1 MHIQFKGLLM
11 GWYHVNRIGKGIC
24 LGNVDEVHYNEDFIA
39 KHTPTKDE
47 ALELKQRDIRDDELE
62 GYETWPLYKKWMAI
76 TQDVWSF
83 HREVNN
89 TGCCADESSQI
100 YSDAL
105 HYIFEKCY

>member
-62 GYETWPLYKKWMAI
+62 GYETWPLFTTTALCPCAI
-76 TQDVWSF
+76 VLAKLLT
-83 HREVNN
+83 
-89 TGCCADESSQI
+89 
-100 YSDAL
+100 AL
-105 HYIFEKCY
+105 VRTAKPQP

>member
-47 ALELKQRDIRDDELE
+47 ALE
-62 GYETWPLYKKWMAI
+62 
-76 TQDVWSF
+76 
-83 HREVNN
+83 VN
-89 TGCCADESSQI
+89 
-100 YSDAL
+100 YHL
-105 HYIFEKCY
+105 L